1 VFQPDGWRT
10 WRSNCSNSRL
20 DTRSKILTAEE
31 ALRKF
36 PGAVYAT
43 AYFDPMLA
51 GNAQRIAELVDGGRT
66 VVVVITD
73 PPEPILPARSR
84 AELAA
89 SLRNTAAVVIGTS
102 GLDPA
107 KLVSLEA
114 QDIESRDGL
123 TAHVHRRHGA

>member
-1 VFQPDGWRT
+1 
-10 WRSNCSNSRL
+10 
-20 DTRSKILTAEE
+20 
-31 ALRKF
+31 
-36 PGAVYAT
+36 
-43 AYFDPMLA
+43 MLA

-114 QDIESRDGL
+114 QDVESRDGL